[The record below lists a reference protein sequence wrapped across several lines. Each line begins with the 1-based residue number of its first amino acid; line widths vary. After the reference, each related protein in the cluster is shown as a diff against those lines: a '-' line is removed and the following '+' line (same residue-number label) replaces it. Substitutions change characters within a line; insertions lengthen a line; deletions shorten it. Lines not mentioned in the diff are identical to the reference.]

1 MADVLVKPGL
11 LHGTVTPPPA
21 KSDAHRAL
29 IAASLSGSLERV
41 RGLPEPLSDDLAAT
55 VRCLEALQA
64 GQSELDCGESGTTL
78 RLLVPVCA
86 ALPATRRADP
96 LYFTGRGRLPVR
108 PLREYETILGSAG
121 FLLQFP
127 AGMSLPLTVSGRLEP
142 GDFDVPGH
150 ISSQYI
156 SGLLLA
162 LPLLEKPSR
171 IRLTSP
177 LESAPYVAM
186 TIRTLERYGIQVSV
200 TADGFAVA
208 APQPYCAADYTI
220 EKDYSQ
226 AAFWLTAAYGGAPLT
241 VSGLPAETAQGDRAI
256 IDWLRRLADGQ
267 TEYEIDAAQ
276 IPDLVPILSVA
287 ACLTKAKTRMVRA
300 GRLRLKESDRLEATA
315 SSLRAIGAV
324 IEADSDSLTIH
335 GGRPL
340 TGGQAD
346 ACGDHRIAMALAIAA
361 LFSQNGVLIRGAE
374 AVRKSYPDFFR
385 EMKRLGGD
393 IHEFHVGDNPEDQ
406 LVW

>member
-1 MADVLVKPGL
+1 M
-11 LHGTVTPPPA
+11 
-21 KSDAHRAL
+21 
-29 IAASLSGSLERV
+29 
-41 RGLPEPLSDDLAAT
+41 
-55 VRCLEALQA
+55 
-64 GQSELDCGESGTTL
+64 
-78 RLLVPVCA
+78 
-86 ALPATRRADP
+86 
-96 LYFTGRGRLPVR
+96 
-108 PLREYETILGSAG
+108 
-121 FLLQFP
+121 
-127 AGMSLPLTVSGRLEP
+127 
-142 GDFDVPGH
+142 
-150 ISSQYI
+150 
-156 SGLLLA
+156 
-162 LPLLEKPSR
+162 
-171 IRLTSP
+171 
-177 LESAPYVAM
+177 
-186 TIRTLERYGIQVSV
+186 
-200 TADGFAVA
+200 
-208 APQPYCAADYTI
+208 
-220 EKDYSQ
+220 
-226 AAFWLTAAYGGAPLT
+226 
-241 VSGLPAETAQGDRAI
+241 
-256 IDWLRRLADGQ
+256 
-267 TEYEIDAAQ
+267 
-276 IPDLVPILSVA
+276 PILSVA

>member
-64 GQSELDCGESGTTL
+64 GRSELDCGESGTTL

-96 LYFTGRGRLPVR
+96 LCFTGRGRLPFR

-121 FLLQFP
+121 FRLQFP

-150 ISSQYI
+150 ISSQYV

-162 LPLLEKPSR
+162 LPLL
-171 IRLTSP
+171 
-177 LESAPYVAM
+177 
-186 TIRTLERYGIQVSV
+186 
-200 TADGFAVA
+200 
-208 APQPYCAADYTI
+208 
-220 EKDYSQ
+220 
-226 AAFWLTAAYGGAPLT
+226 
-241 VSGLPAETAQGDRAI
+241 
-256 IDWLRRLADGQ
+256 
-267 TEYEIDAAQ
+267 
-276 IPDLVPILSVA
+276 
-287 ACLTKAKTRMVRA
+287 
-300 GRLRLKESDRLEATA
+300 
-315 SSLRAIGAV
+315 
-324 IEADSDSLTIH
+324 
-335 GGRPL
+335 
-340 TGGQAD
+340 
-346 ACGDHRIAMALAIAA
+346 
-361 LFSQNGVLIRGAE
+361 
-374 AVRKSYPDFFR
+374 
-385 EMKRLGGD
+385 
-393 IHEFHVGDNPEDQ
+393 
-406 LVW
+406 